1 MENNMLDQFVVM
13 AGLSGLWSTILANWV
28 TPLYIA
34 AVAVFAIVFIKDR
47 AWMKLISFV
56 GIAAVVGVLVL
67 AGAEIFGNPNGGLTG
82 VAKNQATQINTIVV

>member
-1 MENNMLDQFVVM
+1 MLDQLIVM
-13 AGLSGLWSTILANWV
+13 QGLSGLWSTVLQNWI

-67 AGAEIFGNPNGGLTG
+67 AGAEIFGNKDSGLTG
-82 VAKNQATQINTIVV
+82 VAKNQAGQINSIVLTK

>member
-1 MENNMLDQFVVM
+1 MLDQFIVM
-13 AGLSGLWSTILANWV
+13 QGLSGLWNTVLTNWI

-67 AGAEIFGNPNGGLTG
+67 AGKEIFGTKGSGLTG
-82 VAKNQATQINTIVV
+82 VAQKQAGQINSIVLTK